1 MFFLFLF
8 FYDFFFFIRMVP
20 VTKYI
25 KGTTL
30 VRNTYLPIT
39 EMNDS
44 QGLLQRIEEEKNDND
59 KADIR
64 SLRGNLETLRMDH
77 DAFWTSAEREKKDI
91 HQKIETLEVI
101 HTTEF
106 RILLNCPF
114 LNWQNLFI
122 GTHLWNQQAL
132 QRACH
137 RKPRTQSWNC
147 CFDQET
153 SSGRRCMQSQS
164 GNREYHRTCR
174 IHSVRHVGGNHQWNN
189 SVLPY
194 NFWCRNE
201 DHVEKNHDE
210 ARTVKGS

>member
-1 MFFLFLF
+1 MI
-8 FYDFFFFIRMVP
+8 FFFFIRMVP

-30 VRNTYLPIT
+30 VRNTYLPISS
-39 EMNDS
+39 MKDS

-114 LNWQNLFI
+114 LN
-122 GTHLWNQQAL
+122 
-132 QRACH
+132 
-137 RKPRTQSWNC
+137 
-147 CFDQET
+147 
-153 SSGRRCMQSQS
+153 
-164 GNREYHRTCR
+164 
-174 IHSVRHVGGNHQWNN
+174 
-189 SVLPY
+189 
-194 NFWCRNE
+194 
-201 DHVEKNHDE
+201 
-210 ARTVKGS
+210 

>member
-30 VRNTYLPIT
+30 VRNTYLPISS
-39 EMNDS
+39 MKDS

-91 HQKIETLEVI
+91 HQKIQTLEVKRD
-101 HTTEF
+101 F
-106 RILLNCPF
+106 ILLNLEYYLIVHF
-114 LNWQNLFI
+114 LIDKSFL
-122 GTHLWNQQAL
+122 
-132 QRACH
+132 
-137 RKPRTQSWNC
+137 
-147 CFDQET
+147 
-153 SSGRRCMQSQS
+153 
-164 GNREYHRTCR
+164 
-174 IHSVRHVGGNHQWNN
+174 
-189 SVLPY
+189 
-194 NFWCRNE
+194 
-201 DHVEKNHDE
+201 
-210 ARTVKGS
+210 

>member
-1 MFFLFLF
+1 MTKKVPPGGQKMNFSKNRLREVDQRAMPIGKMVLLLILPFGNPKSARGGHPYLRILFPF
-8 FYDFFFFIRMVP
+8 
-20 VTKYI
+20 I

-114 LNWQNLFI
+114 LN
-122 GTHLWNQQAL
+122 
-132 QRACH
+132 
-137 RKPRTQSWNC
+137 
-147 CFDQET
+147 
-153 SSGRRCMQSQS
+153 
-164 GNREYHRTCR
+164 
-174 IHSVRHVGGNHQWNN
+174 
-189 SVLPY
+189 
-194 NFWCRNE
+194 
-201 DHVEKNHDE
+201 
-210 ARTVKGS
+210 